1 MIASALT
8 VAAFVLTIAA
18 FIKGTHVP
26 SELAPVAV
34 ERPISD

>member
-8 VAAFVLTIAA
+8 VAAFVLTIVA

-26 SELAPVAV
+26 GDLAPVAV